1 MGFTLSAD
9 RIQPGIASETLSR
22 TWPRQEA
29 HITSR
34 RRTASILLVM
44 SLLGGLAACTAS
56 HGGPL
61 TNALSAPFVL
71 SGVSGIER
79 VCQLTGPDAFND
91 TASVKIAGA
100 DLGSMFDAGGKT
112 WFAFGDTFGERAA
125 DAVGG
130 GGQIWRSN
138 VLAWTTDA
146 NPADCIAFGGWV
158 TDEVGWAKEVLESKK
173 RDDDE
178 MTVIPTYGFEAN
190 GAMYLHFM
198 SVKHWGD
205 PGEWETNFGGL
216 AKSTDAGQ
224 TWAKLADVTWP
235 GSGSFQ
241 QVSVAKVD
249 GELYV
254 WGIPAGRLGGVRLMK
269 VAEKE
274 VEQLTAYQYF
284 TATGSD
290 GAPVWSSRPEDAKT
304 IIDRPTG
311 ELSVTWN
318 AYLGRWL
325 MTTMA
330 DNANAVI
337 YEGITP
343 WGPWGQPISL
353 FTQEQLP
360 GLYAPFMNA
369 RYVADGG
376 KTVYFALSLWGPY
389 NVFWYRVQLD
399 RAS

>member
-1 MGFTLSAD
+1 MG
-9 RIQPGIASETLSR
+9 
-22 TWPRQEA
+22 
-29 HITSR
+29 
-34 RRTASILLVM
+34 
-44 SLLGGLAACTAS
+44 LLGVIAACNAS

-61 TNALSAPFVL
+61 TNAQSAPFLL

-79 VCQLTGPDAFND
+79 VCQLTGPGAFND
-91 TASVKIAGA
+91 TAKVKIAGV
-100 DLGSMFDAGGKT
+100 DLGSMFEAGGKT
-112 WFAFGDTFGERAA
+112 YFAFGDTFGERAA

-138 VLAWTTDA
+138 VMAWTTDA
-146 NPADCIAFGGWV
+146 DPSDCIAFDGWV
-158 TDEVGWAKEVLESKK
+158 TDEVGWAKELLESKK

-190 GAMYLHFM
+190 GALYLHFM

-224 TWAKLADVTWP
+224 TWEKLAAVTWP

-249 GELYV
+249 ADLYF
-254 WGIPAGRLGGVRLMK
+254 WGIPSGRLGSVRLMK

-274 VEQLTAYQYF
+274 VEQLSAYRYFSGTA
-284 TATGSD
+284 AD
-290 GAPVWSSRPEDAKT
+290 GTPQWAARSEDAKA

-311 ELSVTWN
+311 ELSVIWN
-318 AYLGRWL
+318 AYLGRWI

-330 DNANAVI
+330 DNANAVM

-343 WGPWGQPISL
+343 WGPWSDAKSL
-353 FTQEQLP
+353 FTQAELP
-360 GLYAPFMNA
+360 GLYAPFLSS
-369 RYVADGG
+369 RYTADGG
-376 KTVYFALSLWGPY
+376 RTVYFAISIWGPY
-389 NVFWYRVQLD
+389 NVFWYRARLD
-399 RAS
+399 KAS